1 MSTNITISGLTGQ
14 SPFDIYICDSGSVV
28 CYFVNTITNGDIP
41 YVFEVP
47 FIFNSLT
54 SFNVRAIDNNDCL
67 INKIVV
73 V

>member
-1 MSTNITISGLTGQ
+1 MPTNITISGLTGQ

-47 FIFNSLT
+47 FVFNSLT
-54 SFNVRAIDNNDCL
+54 SFNVRAIDNKDCL